1 MRPGSSVS
9 SDTAM
14 SDDMAVEIKYSF
26 NNMYYVY
33 YLKMNS
39 SQIYTGS
46 TKDLKTRI
54 RLHESGN
61 VNTTS
66 KYLPVTLIGY
76 ESYILKSDAQRRE
89 KYLKTTEGKRLFRQQ
104 FRDILKQ
111 IARPGSSVDRAEDF

>member
-33 YLKMNS
+33 YLKMNNC
-39 SQIYTGS
+39 QIYTGS